1 MEPGTTPSVDA
12 VEVLLRAAAPIDAAG
27 AAVRAASLHAGLG
40 PDRATRLRATV
51 EELLREARERECVDG
66 AADRSAPSPVP

>member
-40 PDRATRLRATV
+40 PDRPRGCRVTSRSSCPGASC
-51 EELLREARERECVDG
+51 ECVGG
-66 AADRSAPSPVP
+66 APTCAW